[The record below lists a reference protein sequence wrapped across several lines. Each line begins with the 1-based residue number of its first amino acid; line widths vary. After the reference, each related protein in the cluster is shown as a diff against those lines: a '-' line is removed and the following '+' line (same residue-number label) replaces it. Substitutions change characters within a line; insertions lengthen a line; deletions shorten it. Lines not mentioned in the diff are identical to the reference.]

1 MLLCV
6 DMTQSESYELR
17 ENGDGSREEKK
28 PVKSVGGAIIGFTQY
43 TDPILLA
50 IHFSI
55 AAIQSLWRVCLVGV
69 KCPYHLGKHD
79 MVWDSD
85 LMVVARSGWEYT
97 DIRW

>member
-1 MLLCV
+1 MVMEVGRKRNQSNLL
-6 DMTQSESYELR
+6 EELR
-17 ENGDGSREEKK
+17 
-28 PVKSVGGAIIGFTQY
+28 IIGFTQY

-85 LMVVARSGWEYT
+85 LMVVARSGWQYT